1 MEPIK
6 IAEEFV
12 KKYEYDIDSNL
23 IVCSKIEFYSF
34 CSDFADAIHNN
45 VKEIINKL

>member
-12 KKYEYDIDSNL
+12 KKYEYPDSIF

-34 CSDFADAIHNN
+34 CSDFANAIHNN
-45 VKEIINKL
+45 VKQIINN